1 MEKIEKWD
9 IIIEPKS
16 NLFELKLSEIW
27 TYRDLVMMFVK
38 RDFISQYKQ
47 TILGPLWFL
56 IQPVLTTLTFLVIF
70 TGIAKIATD
79 NQPPV
84 LFYMSGILM
93 WNYFA
98 SCLTKTSD
106 TFLVNASIFGKVYFP
121 RLTVPVSNV
130 ISNLIAFAIQLLLFF
145 CIYVYYFITTDSM
158 HINFTMLAWVP
169 YLVLLMAAQGLG
181 FGIIISSLTIKYRD
195 LKYLIVFG
203 VQLLMY
209 ATPVVY
215 SYSSLPETYK
225 KYIAFNPMTAVI
237 ETFRYSIFGSGSFR
251 LDFIIY
257 STVVS
262 IAILLVGIL
271 LFNKV
276 EKNFMDTV

>member
-1 MEKIEKWD
+1 MKEREKWD
-9 IIIEPKS
+9 IIIVPKS

-56 IQPVLTTLTFLVIF
+56 IQPILTTLTFLVVF

-79 NQPPV
+79 NQPPI
-84 LFYMSGILM
+84 LFYMSGVLM

-130 ISNLIAFAIQLLLFF
+130 ISNLIAFVIQLLLFF
-145 CIYVYYFITTDSM
+145 VIYVYYYIKTDSM
-158 HINFTMLAWVP
+158 HIDFIMLAWLP

-215 SYSSLPETYK
+215 SYTSLPDSYK
-225 KYIAFNPMTAVI
+225 KYIALNPMTAVI
-237 ETFRYSIFGSGSFR
+237 ETFRYSIFGVGYFR
-251 LDFIIY
+251 LDFILY
-257 STVVS
+257 STFVS
-262 IAILLVGIL
+262 IAILLLGVL

-276 EKNFMDTV
+276 EKNFMDSV